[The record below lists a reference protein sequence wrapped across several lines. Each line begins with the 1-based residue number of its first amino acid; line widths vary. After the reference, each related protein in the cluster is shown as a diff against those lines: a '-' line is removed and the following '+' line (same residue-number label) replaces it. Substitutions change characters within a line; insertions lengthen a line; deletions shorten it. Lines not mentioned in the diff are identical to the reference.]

1 MILHTLGA
9 SLLENML
16 ARKGTVRASSA
27 KGIVKGGYR
36 NEMDF
41 YCPFI
46 HEQTLKYKSFIK
58 RNQDLM
64 VFILEII

>member
-1 MILHTLGA
+1 MILDTLGA

-27 KGIVKGGYR
+27 KGIVKGDYG
-36 NEMDF
+36 NEIDF
-41 YCPFI
+41 YCRFI
-46 HEQTLKYKSFIK
+46 HEQTLKYKSIIK
-58 RNQDLM
+58 MNQDLI